1 MHADLQHLDKLAER
15 AQRYARYSRS
25 AGGLS
30 SVIGGILLF
39 ASFLA
44 NAYLELGQADRIALA
59 LAPALWLLA
68 KELLRVGYYQRD
80 GRALQAPTA
89 KEKRSH
95 RWTVIYLAV
104 ISALVLGFL
113 AWKSVEAGRLPGAG
127 MIGYAMIVAALP
139 LVAWRWFWSVS
150 DFLVGV
156 LLMCQ
161 SAVVIGG
168 GNYPAIWLAY
178 VGACAA
184 IAVFYGWREH
194 REYLALRAEFAAEG
208 TGE

>member
-1 MHADLQHLDKLAER
+1 MHVNLDDLDQLAAR

-44 NAYLELGQADRIALA
+44 NAYVDLGPVDRIVLA
-59 LAPALWLLA
+59 LAPVLWLLA

-89 KEKRSH
+89 KEQREH
-95 RWTVIYLAV
+95 RWMVIYLAV
-104 ISALVLGFL
+104 VAVLVLGVVAYTAL
-113 AWKSVEAGRLPGAG
+113 EVGKLPDPD
-127 MIGYAMIVAALP
+127 MLGYALIVTALP

-168 GNYPAIWLAY
+168 GNYPATWLIY

-184 IAVFYGWREH
+184 IAAFYGLREH
-194 REYLALRAEFAAEG
+194 REYLALRAEFAAQEAR
-208 TGE
+208 E

>member
-1 MHADLQHLDKLAER
+1 MHANLEQLDKLAQR

-30 SVIGGILLF
+30 SVIGGILLL

-44 NAYLELGQADRIALA
+44 NAYLELDQADRIVLA
-59 LAPALWLLA
+59 LTPALWLLA

-80 GRALQAPTA
+80 GRVLQAPSE

-95 RWTVIYLAV
+95 RWTVVYVAVVSLAV
-104 ISALVLGFL
+104 LGVL
-113 AWKSVEAGRLPGAG
+113 AWKAVQVGRLPGPG
-127 MIGYAMIVAALP
+127 MLGYAAIVAALP
-139 LVAWRWFWSVS
+139 LMAWRWFWSVS

-168 GNYPAIWLAY
+168 GNYPAIWLWY

-184 IAVFYGWREH
+184 IAIFYGLREH
-194 REYLALRAEFAAEG
+194 RDYLALRSEFAASEPA
-208 TGE
+208 E

>member
-1 MHADLQHLDKLAER
+1 MHVNLDDLDQLAAR

-44 NAYLELGQADRIALA
+44 NAYLELDAVNRVVLA
-59 LAPALWLLA
+59 LAPLLWLLA

-80 GRALQAPTA
+80 GRVLQAPTE

-95 RWTVIYLAV
+95 RWTVIYLGV
-104 ISALVLGFL
+104 ISALVLGML
-113 AWKSVEAGRLPGAG
+113 AYSAFQAGRVPDAG
-127 MIGYAMIVAALP
+127 MLGYAVIVAALP
-139 LVAWRWFWSVS
+139 LIAWRWFWSVS

-168 GNYPAIWLAY
+168 GNYPPIWLLY

-184 IAVFYGWREH
+184 IAVLYGLREH
-194 REYLALRAEFAAEG
+194 RDYLALKAEFAAQG
-208 TGE
+208 PRG

>member
-1 MHADLQHLDKLAER
+1 MHVNLDDLDQLAAR

-44 NAYLELGQADRIALA
+44 NAYIELGPADRVVLA

-68 KELLRVGYYQRD
+68 KEVLRVGYYQRD
-80 GRALQAPTA
+80 GRALQAPTV
-89 KEKRSH
+89 KERREH
-95 RWTVIYLAV
+95 RWMVIYLAV
-104 ISALVLGFL
+104 VAVLVLGVL
-113 AWKSVEAGRLPGAG
+113 GYTALEVGRMPGPD
-127 MIGYAMIVAALP
+127 MLGYALIVAALP

-168 GNYPAIWLAY
+168 GNYPAIWLIY

-184 IAVFYGWREH
+184 IAAFYGLREH
-194 REYLALRAEFAAEG
+194 REYLALRAEFAAQEAR
-208 TGE
+208 E

>member
-1 MHADLQHLDKLAER
+1 MHANLEHLDKLAER

-30 SVIGGILLF
+30 SVIGGVLLF
-39 ASFLA
+39 GSFLA
-44 NAYLELGQADRIALA
+44 NAFLELDQADRIVLA
-59 LAPALWLLA
+59 LTPALWLLA

-80 GRALQAPTA
+80 GRVLQAPTA

-95 RWTVIYLAV
+95 RWTVIYVAAV
-104 ISALVLGFL
+104 ALLVLGFL
-113 AWKSVEAGRLPGAG
+113 AWKSIEIGRLPGPA
-127 MIGYAMIVAALP
+127 MLGYAVIVAALP

-168 GNYPAIWLAY
+168 GHYPAIWLVY

-184 IAVFYGWREH
+184 IAIFYGLREH
-194 REYLALRAEFAAEG
+194 REYLALRAEFAAPESAP
-208 TGE
+208 

>member
-1 MHADLQHLDKLAER
+1 MQANLEHLDRLAER

-30 SVIGGILLF
+30 SVIGGVLLF

-44 NAYLELGQADRIALA
+44 NAYLELDLADRILLA

-68 KELLRVGYYQRD
+68 KELLRFGYYQRD
-80 GRALQAPTA
+80 GRVLQAPTA

-95 RWTVIYLAV
+95 RWTVIYLATV
-104 ISALVLGFL
+104 SLVVLGFL
-113 AWKSVEAGRLPGAG
+113 AWKAVQVGRLPGPG
-127 MIGYAMIVAALP
+127 MLGYAAIVAALP

-156 LLMCQ
+156 LLLCQ

-168 GNYPAIWLAY
+168 GNYPATWLLY

-184 IAVFYGWREH
+184 IAVLYGLREH
-194 REYLALRAEFAAEG
+194 REYLALRAEFAAPEPA
-208 TGE
+208 E

>member
-1 MHADLQHLDKLAER
+1 MGMNLEDLDQLAAR

-30 SVIGGILLF
+30 SVIGGLLLF
-39 ASFLA
+39 GSFLA
-44 NAYLELGQADRIALA
+44 NAFAALDPAERIALA
-59 LAPALWLLA
+59 LTPVLWLAA
-68 KELLRVGYYQRD
+68 KELLRALYYQRD
-80 GRALQAPTA
+80 GRVLQAPTA
-89 KEKRSH
+89 KEQREH
-95 RWTVIYLAV
+95 RGMVTYLAV
-104 ISALVLGFL
+104 VAAIVLGVF
-113 AWKSVEAGRLPGAG
+113 AYTAFSTGKFPGPG
-127 MIGYAMIVAALP
+127 MLGYALIVAALP

-168 GNYPAIWLAY
+168 GNYPAIWLVY

-184 IAVFYGWREH
+184 IAVFFGLREH
-194 REYLALRAEFAAEG
+194 REYLALRAEFDARDAAQ
-208 TGE
+208 

>member
-1 MHADLQHLDKLAER
+1 MHANLEHLDRLAER

-30 SVIGGILLF
+30 SVIGGVLLF
-39 ASFLA
+39 GSFLA
-44 NAYLELGQADRIALA
+44 NAFLELGQAERIVLA
-59 LAPALWLLA
+59 LTPALWLLA

-80 GRALQAPTA
+80 GRVLQAPTPQ
-89 KEKRSH
+89 EKRSH
-95 RWTVIYLAV
+95 RWTVIYVAAV
-104 ISALVLGFL
+104 ALLVLGFL
-113 AWKSVEAGRLPGAG
+113 GWKAIEIGRLPEPA
-127 MIGYAMIVAALP
+127 MLGYAVIVAALP

-161 SAVVIGG
+161 SAVVISGG
-168 GNYPAIWLAY
+168 HYPAIWLIY

-184 IAVFYGWREH
+184 IAIFYGLREH
-194 REYLALRAEFAAEG
+194 REYLALRAEFAAPGPAE
-208 TGE
+208 

>member
-1 MHADLQHLDKLAER
+1 MHVNLNDLDQLAAR

-44 NAYLELGQADRIALA
+44 NAYMELGAADRIVLA
-59 LAPALWLLA
+59 CAPLLWLLA

-80 GRALQAPTA
+80 GQVLQAPTE

-95 RWTVIYLAV
+95 RWTVVYLAV
-104 ISALVLGFL
+104 ISALVLGVL
-113 AWKSVEAGRLPGAG
+113 AYTAFQAGRVPPAG
-127 MIGYAMIVAALP
+127 MLGYAAIVAALP

-156 LLMCQ
+156 LLLCQ

-168 GNYPAIWLAY
+168 GNYPAIWLVY

-184 IAVFYGWREH
+184 IAVFYGLREH
-194 REYLALRAEFAAEG
+194 REYLALRAEFAAQGPRE
-208 TGE
+208 

>member
-1 MHADLQHLDKLAER
+1 MHANLEDLDQLAAR

-30 SVIGGILLF
+30 SVIGGILLL

-44 NAYLELGQADRIALA
+44 NAYLELDAVNRILLA
-59 LAPALWLLA
+59 LAPLLWLLA

-80 GRALQAPTA
+80 GEVLQAPTDR
-89 KEKRSH
+89 EKRTH

-104 ISALVLGFL
+104 VAAIVLGVL
-113 AWKSVEAGRLPGAG
+113 AYTALQMGRLPGAG
-127 MIGYAMIVAALP
+127 MLGYAVIVAALP

-168 GNYPAIWLAY
+168 GNYPPIWLLY

-184 IAVFYGWREH
+184 IVVFYGLREH
-194 REYLALRAEFAAEG
+194 RDYLALRAEFAAQEG
-208 TGE
+208 RG

>member
-1 MHADLQHLDKLAER
+1 MHVNLEDLDQLAAR

-30 SVIGGILLF
+30 SVVGGILLL

-44 NAYLELGQADRIALA
+44 NAYHELGTVNRILLA
-59 LAPALWLLA
+59 LAPLLWLLA

-80 GRALQAPTA
+80 GEVLQAPTD
-89 KEKRSH
+89 KEKRTH

-104 ISALVLGFL
+104 VAAIVLGVL
-113 AWKSVEAGRLPGAG
+113 AYTALQMGRLPGAG
-127 MIGYAMIVAALP
+127 MLGYAVIVAALP

-168 GNYPAIWLAY
+168 GNYPPIWLLY

-184 IAVFYGWREH
+184 IVVFYGLREH
-194 REYLALRAEFAAEG
+194 RDYLALRAEFAAQEG
-208 TGE
+208 RG

>member
-1 MHADLQHLDKLAER
+1 MHVNLDDLDQLAAR

-44 NAYLELGQADRIALA
+44 NAYLELDALDRVVLA
-59 LAPALWLLA
+59 LAPLLWLLA
-68 KELLRVGYYQRD
+68 KELLRVAYYQRD
-80 GRALQAPTA
+80 GQVLQAPTD
-89 KEKRSH
+89 KEKRAH
-95 RWTVIYLAV
+95 RWTVIYVAV
-104 ISALVLGFL
+104 VAAIVLGGL
-113 AWKSVEAGRLPGAG
+113 AYTAFQSGRVPPPG
-127 MIGYAMIVAALP
+127 MLGYAVIVAALP

-168 GNYPAIWLAY
+168 GNYPPIWLLY
-178 VGACAA
+178 VGVCAA
-184 IAVFYGWREH
+184 IAVFYGLREH
-194 REYLALRAEFAAEG
+194 REYLALKAEFAAQG
-208 TGE
+208 PRA

>member
-1 MHADLQHLDKLAER
+1 MHVNLDDLDQLAAR

-44 NAYLELGQADRIALA
+44 NAYIELGPADRVVLA
-59 LAPALWLLA
+59 LAPVLWLLA
-68 KELLRVGYYQRD
+68 KEVLRVGYYQRD

-89 KEKRSH
+89 KERREH
-95 RWTVIYLAV
+95 RWMVIYLAV
-104 ISALVLGFL
+104 VAVLVLGVL
-113 AWKSVEAGRLPGAG
+113 GYTALEVGRMPGPD
-127 MIGYAMIVAALP
+127 MLGYALIVAALP

-168 GNYPAIWLAY
+168 GNYPAIWLIY

-184 IAVFYGWREH
+184 IAAFYGLREH
-194 REYLALRAEFAAEG
+194 REYLALRAEFAAQQARE
-208 TGE
+208 

>member
-1 MHADLQHLDKLAER
+1 MNPENLDRLAAR
-15 AQRYARYSRS
+15 AQRYARFSRS

-30 SVIGGILLF
+30 SVVGGILLLG
-39 ASFLA
+39 SFLA
-44 NAYLELGQADRIALA
+44 NAYIELGPADRTALA
-59 LAPALWLLA
+59 LTPLLWLLA

-80 GRALQAPTA
+80 GRVLQAPTE

-104 ISALVLGFL
+104 IAAIVLGML
-113 AWKSVEAGRLPGAG
+113 AYSAFQAGRLPPAA
-127 MIGYAMIVAALP
+127 MLGYAVIVAALP

-150 DFLVGV
+150 DFLIGV

-168 GNYPAIWLAY
+168 GNYPAIWLIY

-184 IAVFYGWREH
+184 IAVFYGLREH
-194 REYLALRAEFAAEG
+194 RDYLALREEFAAQEWR
-208 TGE
+208 E

>member
-1 MHADLQHLDKLAER
+1 MRMNLEDLDQLAAR

-30 SVIGGILLF
+30 SVIGGVLLF

-44 NAYLELGQADRIALA
+44 NAFAELALPQRIALA
-59 LAPALWLLA
+59 LTPVLWLLA
-68 KELLRVGYYQRD
+68 KELLRTGYYQRD
-80 GRALQAPTA
+80 GRALQAPTE
-89 KEKRSH
+89 KERRNH
-95 RWTVIYLAV
+95 RLTVAYLAV
-104 ISALVLGFL
+104 IAAIVLGVFL
-113 AWKSVEAGRLPGAG
+113 YTAVEAGRMPGPG
-127 MIGYAMIVAALP
+127 MLGYAVIVAALP

-184 IAVFYGWREH
+184 IAIIYGLREH
-194 REYLALRAEFAAEG
+194 REYLALRAEFVNR
-208 TGE
+208 TPCQ

>member
-1 MHADLQHLDKLAER
+1 MHVNLDDLDQLAAR

-44 NAYLELGQADRIALA
+44 NAYLELAAVNRVVLA
-59 LAPALWLLA
+59 LAPLLWLLA

-80 GRALQAPTA
+80 GRVLQAPTE

-95 RWTVIYLAV
+95 RWTVIYLGV
-104 ISALVLGFL
+104 ISALVLGML
-113 AWKSVEAGRLPGAG
+113 AYSAFQAGRVPDAG
-127 MIGYAMIVAALP
+127 MLGYAVIVATLP
-139 LVAWRWFWSVS
+139 LIAWRWFWSVS

-168 GNYPAIWLAY
+168 GNYPPIWLLY

-184 IAVFYGWREH
+184 IAVLYGLREH
-194 REYLALRAEFAAEG
+194 RDYLALKAEFAAQG
-208 TGE
+208 PRG